1 MGLGIRKNDTVIVTT
16 GRERGK
22 RGKVLVVQP
31 KRGRVIVERI
41 NMVKKHMRPNKTFQ
55 KGGIID
61 KEAALNLSNV
71 RLVCPKCDK
80 PTRFLNKVLGTGK
93 KVRVCKKC
101 QEVIDK

>member
-1 MGLGIRKNDTVIVTT
+1 MGLGIRKDDTVIVTT

-22 RGKVLVVQP
+22 RGKVLVVHP
-31 KRGRVIVERI
+31 KLGKVLIERV
-41 NMVKKHMRPNKTFQ
+41 NMVKKHMRPNKTYQ
-55 KGGIID
+55 QGGIID

-80 PTRFLNKVLGTGK
+80 PTRFNNKVLETGK